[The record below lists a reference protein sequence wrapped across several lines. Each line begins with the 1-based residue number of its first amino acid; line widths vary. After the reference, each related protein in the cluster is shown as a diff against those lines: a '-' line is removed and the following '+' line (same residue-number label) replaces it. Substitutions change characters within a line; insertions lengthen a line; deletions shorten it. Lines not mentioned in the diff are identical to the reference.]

1 MAVAELRWPPHPYRA
16 GFTITDDTDA
26 ADLASVRAVYDV
38 LAAHGV
44 RVTKTVWAFPPLEP
58 CGIPALP
65 PSIQRG
71 ITLEDPGYLSY
82 CMDLA
87 AKGFEITLHGATA
100 GNNRRATI
108 ERAFALLDRHFPHA
122 HTYICHAKNADN
134 PYWQEKVVAR
144 GPLRWLVKVYA
155 RGHRCS
161 GEDPASA
168 YFWGDLCRERVRY
181 IRLYRTR
188 DPNTLAANP
197 SMPYFE
203 REKPYVRSWFAATKR
218 SFAAV
223 TVTEDGVLAS
233 LERDWGLCVL
243 YQYLYRWAE
252 PGTGHA
258 GDPRVRPEFVR
269 GVERLAAHP
278 RVWCDTAT
286 RLLDRVR
293 LLHGVVLA
301 ARERSLWLVNTNDE
315 PVDALQIQTA
325 ARPARETPGVRAE
338 ADVLVVESL
347 APRSRVRVDCD
358 RAVEPRGRTAL
369 ALDGLLRGPGARD
382 AGAALARR
390 RRRAHAT
397 LPRAGG
403 DRGPRGAH
411 PRAAP
416 RQQSLARRRFHRA
429 RGPRRLGVSG
439 GHPSG
444 RMGPGRPG
452 LRPPPGPRVARV
464 ACGCC

>member
-82 CMDLA
+82 CTDLA

-108 ERAFALLDRHFPHA
+108 ERAFALLDDHFPPA

-144 GPLRWLVKVYA
+144 GPLRWLVGAYA

-181 IRLYRTR
+181 IRLFRTR

-203 REKPYVRSWFAATKR
+203 REKPYVRGWFAATKR
-218 SFAAV
+218 SFAA
-223 TVTEDGVLAS
+223 VTEDGVLAS

-258 GDPRVRPEFVR
+258 GHPRARPEFVR

-278 RVWCDTAT
+278 RLWCDTAT

-301 ARERSLWLVNTNDE
+301 ARGHSLWLVNTNDE
-315 PVDALQIQTA
+315 PVDALQVQTA

-338 ADVLVVESL
+338 ADVLIVESL
-347 APRSRVRVDCD
+347 APRSRLRVDCD
-358 RAVEPRGRTAL
+358 RAVEARGRTAL
-369 ALDGLLRGPGARD
+369 ALDGLLRGRRSFGHGAVWVNESDAPWRSRGVDVAPLGHAVRFAPGLET
-382 AGAALARR
+382 LAPRS
-390 RRRAHAT
+390 
-397 LPRAGG
+397 RAGDG
-403 DRGPRGAH
+403 ELTRLFLEQAAIVVREVLTRGRHLDSNRWLGADSIALEDH
-411 PRAAP
+411 AAWE
-416 RQQSLARRRFHRA
+416 
-429 RGPRRLGVSG
+429 
-439 GHPSG
+439 
-444 RMGPGRPG
+444 
-452 LRPPPGPRVARV
+452 
-464 ACGCC
+464 